1 MAKRQVF
8 FSFHFDNDAWRA
20 GQVRNMG
27 MVDGNNPVSSNEWE
41 EIKSKGDDNIKKW
54 IEENLKYRSCTVV
67 LVGSETASRKWV
79 QYEIKRSWELG
90 KGVVGICIHNL
101 KDKYGKQ
108 ALKGPNPFSNF
119 RIGNTAFDTMVR
131 LYDPPFYV
139 STDVYNDIKENIER
153 LVEEAIA
160 IRMGYKY

>member
-1 MAKRQVF
+1 MMAKRQVF

-41 EIKSKGDDNIKKW
+41 EIKRKGDDNIKNW
-54 IEENLKYRSCTVV
+54 IDENLKYRSCTVV
-67 LVGSETASRKWV
+67 LVGSKTASRKWV
-79 QYEIKRSWELG
+79 RYEIQRSWELG

-101 KDKYGKQ
+101 KDEYGKQ
-108 ALKGPNPFSNF
+108 AIKGPNPFSAFN
-119 RIGNTAFDTMVR
+119 IDNTAFDRIVR
-131 LYDPPFYV
+131 LYDPPFYI
-139 STDVYNDIKENIER
+139 STDVYNDIQKNIVG

-160 IRMGYKY
+160 IRIRYN

>member
-41 EIKSKGDDNIKKW
+41 EIKRKGDDNIKNW
-54 IEENLKYRSCTVV
+54 IDENLKYRSCTVV
-67 LVGSETASRKWV
+67 LVGSKTASRKWV
-79 QYEIKRSWELG
+79 RYEIQRSWELG

-101 KDKYGKQ
+101 KD
-108 ALKGPNPFSNF
+108 
-119 RIGNTAFDTMVR
+119 
-131 LYDPPFYV
+131 
-139 STDVYNDIKENIER
+139 
-153 LVEEAIA
+153 
-160 IRMGYKY
+160 